1 MLIHKPPEL
10 SWEICAG
17 IPETWI
23 TATQALDLIGEFAP
37 GKSVLWHAGASSVSI
52 AGIQLSKA
60 EGAGQIFVTAGSDAK
75 IDFCKS
81 LGATAGYNYKD
92 AKTDWSAEIMKATGG
107 KGVDIVSASP
117 NSETTLR
124 RGILKRLLHST
135 RLIHT
140 PTNPK
145 PLAEAFYQ
153 ASRTLT

>member
-1 MLIHKPPEL
+1 MLIHKPSEL

-23 TATQALDLIGEFAP
+23 TATQALHLIGEFAP

-60 EGAGQIFVTAGSDAK
+60 EGAGQIFVTAGSGEK
-75 IDFCKS
+75 VDFCKG

-92 AKTDWSAEIMKATGG
+92 TNTDWSAEIMKATGG

-117 NSETTLR
+117 FSK
-124 RGILKRLLHST
+124 IS
-135 RLIHT
+135 
-140 PTNPK
+140 
-145 PLAEAFYQ
+145 
-153 ASRTLT
+153 